1 MHDLSY
7 RNDVFRWFLGV
18 HTIKQLQ
25 RGYSGHLFCRR
36 CERMHALCI
45 GKLRACCGS
54 DLVHEL

>member
-36 CERMHALCI
+36 CERMYALCI
-45 GKLRACCGS
+45 G
-54 DLVHEL
+54 